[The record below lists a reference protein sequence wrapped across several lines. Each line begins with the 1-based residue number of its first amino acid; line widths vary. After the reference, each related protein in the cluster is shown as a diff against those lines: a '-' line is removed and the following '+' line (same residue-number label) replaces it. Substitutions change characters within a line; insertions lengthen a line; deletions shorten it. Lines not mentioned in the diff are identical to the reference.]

1 MFPAHGTIRT
11 PAPLALWPGL
21 IALLLLIPNSA
32 PAQTPIG
39 KVFGFG
45 FSIGEPTAVTVKF
58 RTGRSSAMDISA
70 GKSALGYPSVR
81 IDYLWQFT
89 NLISSPSWSGYTGIG
104 LAVGFDKKGEYFVF
118 RKHADSSHW
127 FMTKDPVG
135 AGRLLLG
142 IDYLPRY
149 APIELYAELCPLIA
163 FYPKTALDIEGAIGI
178 RFYP

>member
-1 MFPAHGTIRT
+1 MHPAHGNIRT
-11 PAPLALWPGL
+11 PASRIPRAALAAILF
-21 IALLLLIPNSA
+21 LIPFSS

-58 RTGRSSAMDISA
+58 RTGRSTAMDISA
-70 GKSALGYPSVR
+70 GKSALGYPSFR
-81 IDYLWQFT
+81 IDYIWQFT

-104 LAVGFDKKGEYFVF
+104 LAVGFDKKGEYFVL

-135 AGRLLLG
+135 AGRLMLG
-142 IDYLPRY
+142 IDYLPRS
-149 APIELYAELCPLIA
+149 APIELFAEINPLIA
-163 FYPKTALDIEGAIGI
+163 FYPKTAIDIEGAIGI